1 MKIKKQQI
9 RANAKN
15 RYHNMNDEQMQ
26 KRKEY
31 QKNYQKMYSAKKKQ
45 ELENSKKEQGD
56 FDKNAVLTLPKT

>member
-1 MKIKKQQI
+1 
-9 RANAKN
+9 
-15 RYHNMNDEQMQ
+15 MNDEQMQ